1 MAKHAFLSDGWLDTL
16 IALNEEYADKVPAP
30 AVKMRLNQNV
40 SGVPFGDGAV
50 QMHTDTTQGNPIVGR
65 GHLENPEVT
74 ITTDYETARALVVM
88 GDQAAA
94 MQAFMSGKIK
104 VDGDMTKIM
113 VPPPPKNDAQIEL
126 DQKIKD
132 MTE

>member
-1 MAKHAFLSDGWLDTL
+1 MAKHPFLSDEWLDTL
-16 IALNEEYADKVPAP
+16 VALTEEYRDKVPP
-30 AVKMRLNQNV
+30 PIVKMRLNQNV
-40 SGVPFGDGAV
+40 TDVPFGDGTV
-50 QMHTDTTQGNPIVGR
+50 LMHTDTSTGVAIVGR

-74 ITTDYETARALVVM
+74 ITTDYETARVLVVM

-113 VPPPPKNDAQIEL
+113 VPPPPKNDAQVEL